1 MTGNDVRR
9 GAMMRIEDRAT
20 VQRMRRAMLTLLS
33 VASLFTFALIASTG
47 NAQAFSAADVYRNTS
62 PSVVLIFG
70 FSKSGAGSSGTGS
83 IITRDGLILTNSHV
97 ITNSDT
103 GRLYPD
109 LVVYF
114 KPNPISGDN
123 RKDLT
128 TPFLVEVVA
137 RDPDLDLA
145 LLRVKDAPASL
156 RPVEIADSEE
166 VEVGESVA
174 AIGHPGG
181 GGLWTLT
188 TGTISSKRRDSARD
202 IFQTDAAI
210 NPGNSGGP
218 LLDEYSRLVGV
229 NTFVRR
235 VNDQGLPLEGLN
247 YSVRSSL
254 ALAWINQQ
262 GVAQIRPISRGSD
275 AKPAPPTSAASTSAG
290 PSSPQPAPA
299 VPRGEEPSEPAI
311 AQMDS
316 ADPTP
321 PVELEADPGLTPPP
335 ALKVEPDLPPPP
347 APEPE
352 AREFRGS
359 DGETMYGVPNPTID
373 LHEALI
379 QARQEYQALT
389 ERADESVDEMNRLM
403 DDYDNF

>member
-128 TPFLVEVVA
+128 TPFLVDVIA

-145 LLRVKDAPASL
+145 LLRVKEAPGDL
-156 RPVEIADSEE
+156 HPVEIADSEE
-166 VEVGESVA
+166 VDIGEPVA

-202 IFQTDAAI
+202 VFQTDAAI

-235 VNDQGLPLEGLN
+235 VNEQGLPLEGLN
-247 YSVRSSL
+247 YSLRSSL

-262 GVAQIRPISRGSD
+262 GVAHVNAVSRSSVSD
-275 AKPAPPTSAASTSAG
+275 VA
-290 PSSPQPAPA
+290 
-299 VPRGEEPSEPAI
+299 
-311 AQMDS
+311 
-316 ADPTP
+316 PTP
-321 PVELEADPGLTPPP
+321 PAPSASVAPVTAPEPQAASATSTDSVDPAPQAQPQAEPEPDLTPPVAPLAERSPPP
-335 ALKVEPDLPPPP
+335 APGPP

-352 AREFRGS
+352 AREFTGPN
-359 DGETMYGVPNPTID
+359 GETMYGVPNPTID
-373 LHEALI
+373 LDEALT

-389 ERADESVDEMNRLM
+389 ERADESVDEMNRLL

>member
-1 MTGNDVRR
+1 
-9 GAMMRIEDRAT
+9 
-20 VQRMRRAMLTLLS
+20 MRRVMLTLS
-33 VASLFTFALIASTG
+33 SAASLFAAVLIG
-47 NAQAFSAADVYRNTS
+47 NAGSAQAFSAAKVYRDTS
-62 PSVVLIFG
+62 SSVVLIFG

-83 IITRDGLILTNSHV
+83 IITRDGLVLTNNHV

-103 GRLYPD
+103 GRLFPD

-128 TPFLVEVVA
+128 TPFLVEVIA

-145 LLRVKDAPASL
+145 LLRVKDAPPGL

-166 VEVGESVA
+166 VDIGESVA

-235 VNDQGLPLEGLN
+235 VNEQGLPLEGLN
-247 YSVRSSL
+247 YSLRSSL
-254 ALAWINQQ
+254 ALAWVNQQ
-262 GVAQIRPISRGSD
+262 GVARISAISRASGAASE
-275 AKPAPPTSAASTSAG
+275 PSTSAASTSVS
-290 PSSPQPAPA
+290 PPVPQPEPVA
-299 VPRGEEPSEPAI
+299 PRGAEQTEQAI
-311 AQMDS
+311 PQMES

-321 PVELEADPGLTPPP
+321 RIELEP
-335 ALKVEPDLPPPP
+335 EPDRPPPP
-347 APEPE
+347 PPEPE
-352 AREFRGS
+352 AREFEGP

-373 LHEALI
+373 LHDALI
-379 QARQEYQALT
+379 QVRQEYQALT
-389 ERADESVDEMNRLM
+389 ERADESVNEMNRLM

>member
-1 MTGNDVRR
+1 
-9 GAMMRIEDRAT
+9 MMRIEDRASM
-20 VQRMRRAMLTLLS
+20 QRTRRAMFMLS
-33 VASLFTFALIASTG
+33 SAASLIALALVG
-47 NAQAFSAADVYRNTS
+47 VAGEARAFSAANVYRNTS
-62 PSVVLIFG
+62 SSVVLIFG
-70 FSKSGAGSSGTGS
+70 FSDSGAGSSGTGS
-83 IITRDGLILTNSHV
+83 IIARDGLVLTNNHV
-97 ITNSDT
+97 ITDSDT
-103 GRLYPD
+103 GRLFPN

-128 TPFLVEVVA
+128 TPFLVDVIA

-145 LLRVKDAPASL
+145 LLRVKEAPGDL
-156 RPVEIADSEE
+156 HPVEIADSEE
-166 VEVGESVA
+166 VDIGEPVA

-202 IFQTDAAI
+202 VFQTDAAI

-235 VNDQGLPLEGLN
+235 VNEQGLPLEGLN
-247 YSVRSSL
+247 YSLRSSL

-262 GVAQIRPISRGSD
+262 GVAHVNAVSRSSVSD
-275 AKPAPPTSAASTSAG
+275 VA
-290 PSSPQPAPA
+290 
-299 VPRGEEPSEPAI
+299 
-311 AQMDS
+311 
-316 ADPTP
+316 PTP
-321 PVELEADPGLTPPP
+321 PAPSASVAPVTAPEPQAASVTSTDSVDPAPQAQPQAEPEPEPDLAPPVAPLAERSPPP
-335 ALKVEPDLPPPP
+335 APGPP

-352 AREFRGS
+352 AREFTGPN
-359 DGETMYGVPNPTID
+359 GETMYGVPNPTID
-373 LHEALI
+373 LDEALT
-379 QARQEYQALT
+379 QARQGYQALI
-389 ERADESVDEMNRLM
+389 ERADESADEMNRLL

>member
-1 MTGNDVRR
+1 MQ
-9 GAMMRIEDRAT
+9 IEDRAT
-20 VQRMRRAMLTLLS
+20 VQPIRRATLTLLS
-33 VASLFTFALIASTG
+33 VASLFASALIASTG
-47 NAQAFSAADVYRNTS
+47 DAQAFSAANVYRNTS

-83 IITRDGLILTNSHV
+83 IITRDGLILTNNHV
-97 ITNSDT
+97 VTNSDT

-128 TPFLVEVVA
+128 TPFLVEVIA

-145 LLRVKDAPASL
+145 LLRVKDAPPSL

-166 VEVGESVA
+166 VDVGESVA

-247 YSVRSSL
+247 YSLRSSL
-254 ALAWINQQ
+254 ALAWVNQQ
-262 GVAQIRPISRGSD
+262 GVAQIRSVSRSS
-275 AKPAPPTSAASTSAG
+275 AATPAPQTSAASTSAS
-290 PSSPQPAPA
+290 PSPAEPTPVLPPGA
-299 VPRGEEPSEPAI
+299 EPSEPAI
-311 AQMDS
+311 PQMES

-321 PVELEADPGLTPPP
+321 PTEPDARPDLPPTPAPT
-335 ALKVEPDLPPPP
+335 AQLDLPPPP
-347 APEPE
+347 PPEPE
-352 AREFRGS
+352 AREFKGP

-379 QARQEYQALT
+379 QVRQEYQELT
-389 ERADESVDEMNRLM
+389 ERADESVNEMNRLM

>member
-1 MTGNDVRR
+1 
-9 GAMMRIEDRAT
+9 MRFEDRST
-20 VQRMRRAMLTLLS
+20 IQRMRRVMALSLGAASLFALLLCS
-33 VASLFTFALIASTG
+33 VASEAR
-47 NAQAFSAADVYRNTS
+47 AFSAADVYRNTS
-62 PSVVLIFG
+62 SSVVLIFG
-70 FSKSGAGSSGTGS
+70 FSDSGAGSSGTGS
-83 IITRDGLILTNSHV
+83 IISRDGLVLTNNHV
-97 ITNSDT
+97 ITDSET
-103 GRLYPD
+103 GRLFPN

-114 KPNPISGDN
+114 KPVPITGDN

-128 TPFLVEVVA
+128 TPFLVDVIS

-145 LLRVKDAPASL
+145 LLRVKEAPGDL

-166 VEVGESVA
+166 VDIGESVA

-202 IFQTDAAI
+202 IFQTDTAI

-247 YSVRSSL
+247 YSLRSSL

-262 GVAQIRPISRGSD
+262 GVTRVNAVSRGSVSD
-275 AKPAPPTSAASTSAG
+275 VAPAPP
-290 PSSPQPAPA
+290 PPQP
-299 VPRGEEPSEPAI
+299 VPVTPI
-311 AQMDS
+311 DS
-316 ADPTP
+316 APEVQPQTAAEPKSDPMP
-321 PVELEADPGLTPPP
+321 PVTPLAERP
-335 ALKVEPDLPPPP
+335 PPPP
-347 APEPE
+347 AEPE
-352 AREFRGS
+352 AREFKGP

-373 LHEALI
+373 LDDALI
-379 QARQEYQALT
+379 QAREEYQALI
-389 ERADESVDEMNRLM
+389 ERADESVDEMNRLL

>member
-1 MTGNDVRR
+1 
-9 GAMMRIEDRAT
+9 MMRIEDRAT
-20 VQRMRRAMLTLLS
+20 VQRMRRAMLTLLG
-33 VASLFTFALIASTG
+33 VASLCASALIASTG
-47 NAQAFSAADVYRNTS
+47 NAQAFSAANVYRNTS

-83 IITRDGLILTNSHV
+83 IITRDGLILTNNHV

-103 GRLYPD
+103 GRLFPD

-128 TPFLVEVVA
+128 TPFLVEVIA

-145 LLRVKDAPASL
+145 LLRVKDVPAGL

-218 LLDEYSRLVGV
+218 LLDQYSRLVGV

-235 VNDQGLPLEGLN
+235 VNEQGLPLEGLN

-254 ALAWINQQ
+254 ALAWVNQQ
-262 GVAQIRPISRGSD
+262 GVAQISSISRASG
-275 AKPAPPTSAASTSAG
+275 ATPAPPTSAASTSVT
-290 PSSPQPAPA
+290 PSPPQPTPVA
-299 VPRGEEPSEPAI
+299 PRGPEPSERAI
-311 AQMDS
+311 PQMES

-321 PVELEADPGLTPPP
+321 PIELEA
-335 ALKVEPDLPPPP
+335 EPDLPPPP

-352 AREFRGS
+352 PDLPPPPGPEPEAREFRGP

-379 QARQEYQALT
+379 QARQAYQALT

>member
-1 MTGNDVRR
+1 
-9 GAMMRIEDRAT
+9 MMRFEDRAT
-20 VQRMRRAMLTLLS
+20 VQRMRRAMLMLTLLS
-33 VASLFTFALIASTG
+33 VASLFAFALIASTG
-47 NAQAFSAADVYRNTS
+47 SAQTFSAANVYRNTS
-62 PSVVLIFG
+62 SSVVLIFG

-128 TPFLVEVVA
+128 TPFLVDVIA

-247 YSVRSSL
+247 YSLRSSL

-262 GVAQIRPISRGSD
+262 GVAQMRPISRGSD

-290 PSSPQPAPA
+290 PSSPQPTPT
-299 VPRGEEPSEPAI
+299 VPRGAEPSEPAI
-311 AQMDS
+311 AKMES

-321 PVELEADPGLTPPP
+321 PVEVEAESGLTPPP
-335 ALKVEPDLPPPP
+335 VLRTEPDLPPPP

-352 AREFRGS
+352 AREFTGP
-359 DGETMYGVPNPTID
+359 DGQTMYGVPNPTID

>member
-1 MTGNDVRR
+1 
-9 GAMMRIEDRAT
+9 MMRFEDRAT
-20 VQRMRRAMLTLLS
+20 VQRMRRAMLTLWS
-33 VASLFTFALIASTG
+33 VASLFTFGLIASTG
-47 NAQAFSAADVYRNTS
+47 NAQAFSAANVYRNTS
-62 PSVVLIFG
+62 QSVVLIFG

-128 TPFLVEVVA
+128 TPFLVEVIA

-145 LLRVKDAPASL
+145 LLRVKDAPANL

-262 GVAQIRPISRGSD
+262 GVAQISSISRSSD
-275 AKPAPPTSAASTSAG
+275 AKPAPPTSAASTSVG
-290 PSSPQPAPA
+290 PSPPQPTPTA
-299 VPRGEEPSEPAI
+299 PRGAEPSEPAI
-311 AQMDS
+311 AQMES

-335 ALKVEPDLPPPP
+335 ALKAELDLPPPP

-352 AREFRGS
+352 AREFRGP

-373 LHEALI
+373 LHEALT